1 MLHEL
6 VTFLSMSLSPALAPG
21 AAAPA
26 PTVAVVAPVPVAPP
40 LPPTPP
46 VPAGTGSG
54 SATPPST
61 ASAADAMVGKV
72 QAFYASVAQVTARF
86 TQVVSNVTFGD
97 TKTSTG
103 KVFIQKPGKMRWDY
117 YATGGAKTTVKKS
130 FISNGTY
137 LYVVEHDNKQVIK
150 KDLSKDLMPVAVSF
164 LYGKGDLRA
173 DFTAEVDTA
182 SGYGTKADT
191 VLKLTP
197 KKPTA
202 QYKFLFL
209 VVDPADAHVKAS
221 IIVDSAGNVN
231 QIGFDASDFATPV
244 KASWFEFDEKS
255 VKSYR
260 IVDGDAAASS
270 AEPEGAPASGSG
282 KASGSAAAGS
292 GSASK

>member
-46 VPAGTGSG
+46 APTGQGSG
-54 SATPPST
+54 APPTTTPSE
-61 ASAADAMVGKV
+61 ADAMVGKV
-72 QAFYASVAQVTARF
+72 QAFYASVAQVTAKF
-86 TQVVSNVTFGD
+86 TQVVENVTFGD
-97 TKTSTG
+97 KKTSTG

-117 YATGGAKTTVKKS
+117 YATGGTKTTVKKS

-164 LYGKGDLRA
+164 LYGKGDLRT
-173 DFTAEVDTA
+173 DFAATIEAA
-182 SGYGTKADT
+182 SGYGSKTDT

-202 QYKFLFL
+202 QYKHLFL

-231 QIGFDASDFATPV
+231 EIRFDASDFTTPV

-260 IVDGDAAASS
+260 IVDGDAAAASGG
-270 AEPEGAPASGSG
+270 AEPEGAPA
-282 KASGSAAAGS
+282 AGS
-292 GSASK
+292 GSAGK